1 MSKKY
6 KGRICVY
13 CGVNKSTCPDHV
25 IAREFFEVSRRHN
38 LPKVP
43 SCEECNNIKSQLEHY
58 FTSLLPF
65 GSDDDSAREIFQS
78 SVEKRLNSNLKLKRH
93 LSDNLERRWTKTNNN
108 IYLQTVQLPINPVML
123 LSLFNFI
130 IKGLLWHHW
139 KVTLSSDYFVKAIT
153 ITDYGVDNFYKQ
165 LFRGAVTG
173 VVDENLADNGFTYI
187 GRQGTEYP
195 QMSVWLMKI
204 YNGITLAGINED
216 EGQSSR
222 CIFGM
227 TGHRRILRNAFLR
240 RKYGI

>member
-6 KGRICVY
+6 KERTCVY
-13 CGVNKSTCPDHV
+13 CGVNKSTSPDHV
-25 IAREFFEVSRRHN
+25 IARKFFEVSRRHN

-43 SCEECNNIKSQLEHY
+43 SCQKCNNIKSRLEHY

-65 GSDDDSAREIFQS
+65 GSNDDSAREILQS

-93 LSDNLERRWTKTNNN
+93 LSENIERRWTKTKSN
-108 IYLQTVQLPINPVML
+108 IYLQTVQLPINPDML

-139 KVTLSSDYFVKAIT
+139 KVILSSNYFVKAVNL
-153 ITDYGVDNFYKQ
+153 TDFGVHNFYTQ
-165 LFRGAVTG
+165 LFRGAGIG
-173 VVDENLADNGFTYI
+173 VVEGNLANNGFTYI
-187 GRQGTEYP
+187 GRQGTDYP
-195 QMSVWLMKI
+195 EMSVWLMKI
-204 YNGITLAGINED
+204 YNGITLAGINDD
-216 EGQSSR
+216 EGEVSS

-227 TGHRRILRNAFLR
+227 TGHKRILKNAFLR